1 MADQGSRRLQDLLEA
16 AESSMANNVA
26 TPATTTTES
35 DDMDYE
41 PATEEESEDINNE
54 AFLERLL
61 ARGDAEDD
69 DEDDEGSKPY
79 STSNNYT
86 FAYYPSRQR
95 PIYRTRRLRSR
106 SQSPEPQKETRP
118 KPNAVSPTNNP
129 SLPSYR
135 P

>member
-16 AESSMANNVA
+16 AESSMANDAA

-61 ARGDAEDD
+61 AGGDAEDD

-79 STSNNYT
+79 SHFQINIHLLTTPHFRGRYT
-86 FAYYPSRQR
+86 VHGD
-95 PIYRTRRLRSR
+95 RSR
-106 SQSPEPQKETRP
+106 DLRAQSRRRKRDRSRTQ
-118 KPNAVSPTNNP
+118 
-129 SLPSYR
+129 
-135 P
+135 